1 MKPATLEELEAA
13 AETVYR
19 YMQPTPQIQWPL
31 LAKRCGCEVW
41 VKHEN
46 HTPIGAF
53 KVRGGLV
60 YLGNLME
67 REPDVPGV
75 ISATTGNHG
84 QSIANAARLAGI
96 PCTIIVPHGNNPD
109 KNRAMRGFGAELI
122 EAGHDFQAAAEHC
135 ADVAAERGYHFVPSF
150 HGDLMKGV
158 GTYAL
163 EFFKNTPPLDVVYVP
178 IGLGS
183 GISGVISAR
192 DALGL
197 ETEVVGVVAE
207 QSAAYALSFKQRKP
221 VSTNSSN
228 TMAEGMACRVPNE
241 DALSIIFEGAA
252 RVITVSEEELKAAIR
267 HYFTDTHNIA
277 EGAAAAPL
285 AGLLQERE
293 EMAGKRV
300 GLVLSGGNIS
310 LDVYRDVLGN
320 SPEVS

>member
-1 MKPATLEELEAA
+1 MQPATLEELETAS
-13 AETVYR
+13 EIVYR
-19 YMQPTPQIQWPL
+19 HLQPTAQIQWPL
-31 LAKRCGCEVW
+31 LTERCGCETW

-46 HTPIGAF
+46 HTPVGAF

-60 YLGNLME
+60 YLDNLLKQV
-67 REPDVPGV
+67 PTVPGI

-84 QSIANAARLAGI
+84 QSIAYAARLADI
-96 PCTIIVPHGNNPD
+96 PCAIVVPHGNNPE
-109 KNRAMRGFGAELI
+109 KNKAMQGFGAELI
-122 EAGHDFQAAAEHC
+122 EAGHDFQAAAEYC
-135 ADVAAERGYHFVPSF
+135 ADVAVERGYHFVPSF
-150 HGDLMKGV
+150 HSDLMRGV

-163 EFFKNTPPLDVVYVP
+163 EFFRNVPDIDVIYVP

-197 ETEVVGVVAE
+197 QTEIVGVVAE

-241 DALSIIFEGAA
+241 DALSIIFDGAA
-252 RVITVSEEELKAAIR
+252 RVITVSEEELRSAIR

-285 AGLLQERE
+285 AGLLRERKQ
-293 EMAGKRV
+293 MAGKRV
-300 GLVLSGGNIS
+300 GLVMSGGNIS
-310 LDVYRDVLGN
+310 IDVYRDVLA
-320 SPEVS
+320 